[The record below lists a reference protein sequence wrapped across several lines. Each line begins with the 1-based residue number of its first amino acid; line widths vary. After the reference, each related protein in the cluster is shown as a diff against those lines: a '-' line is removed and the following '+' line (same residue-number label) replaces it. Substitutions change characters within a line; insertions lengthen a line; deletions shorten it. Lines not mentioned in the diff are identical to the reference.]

1 MLGLLVVARGGVGVY
16 IYTTQHR
23 LMKWDKWDWLVVAML
38 LNAHEHGNCD

>member
-1 MLGLLVVARGGVGVY
+1 MLGCQLLEEELEY

-23 LMKWDKWDWLVVAML
+23 LMRWEKWNWLVVAIL